1 MKTKDPLERL
11 LQAAARAPKGAAD
24 TASFALEAR
33 VMATWR
39 GARRAGNG
47 ETFVVWLR
55 RATICA
61 CLLALMTLVWNY
73 HELTGAAKPGD
84 ELAVADAAMRVG
96 VEP

>member
-11 LQAAARAPKGAAD
+11 LRAAARAPRGAAD
-24 TASFALEAR
+24 TTSFAVEAR
-33 VMATWR
+33 VMAAWR
-39 GARRAGNG
+39 GTRRAGSG
-47 ETFVVWLR
+47 DTYLVWLR

-61 CLLALMTLVWNY
+61 CVLALMTLAFNY
-73 HELTGAAKPGD
+73 REFTGPGKSGD